1 LVVNSENLPGNGF
14 GTYRVKIKL
23 NHAYNNLGIKLL
35 DFSSSYKLW
44 INDNLIVTNGT
55 VSSVLSEINPQMHPQ
70 IKTFVVDSDQME
82 LVVQVANNFHHK
94 GGMWESIR
102 IGTQEQIISASE
114 KSLLLTMFFAGTVF
128 ILFIYHLW
136 IFFLRRNEK
145 ASLWFGILCF
155 VVLIRTLQINERV
168 IYYFFPDFNLN
179 IGYRIEYIAMFSLIP
194 LSFAL
199 YFFYLFEK
207 SISKTVLK
215 IISGIAF
222 LEFIII
228 LFSPTQF
235 YTSLVIVFQTTLYSV
250 FIYCF
255 ILTFNQIANRKKG
268 ARLLLISGVVIL
280 ISGLNDILY
289 LNLIINTTQISHYA
303 FFIFLVGQA
312 YFLSYNIA
320 GAYSAIE
327 DLSINL
333 ENKVVE
339 RTRELEDE
347 KKKSDNLLL
356 NILPAEVAHELKQKG
371 RTTAKTYSMVTV
383 MFTDF
388 KDFTSVSE
396 KESAELLVAE
406 IDHCFSGFDHII
418 QKYGIEKIKTVGDAY
433 ICAGGLPVLTY
444 THAMDTV
451 NAAIEI
457 RNFMFARKKE
467 KESRGEI
474 PFEIR
479 IGIHTGPV
487 VAGIVGVKKFA
498 YDIWGDTV
506 NIAARMESSG
516 EAGKVNISS
525 GTYEL
530 VKEKFTCTHRGKI
543 QAKNKGEIDMY
554 FVESIG

>member
-1 LVVNSENLPGNGF
+1 VEV
-14 GTYRVKIKL
+14 
-23 NHAYNNLGIKLL
+23 
-35 DFSSSYKLW
+35 
-44 INDNLIVTNGT
+44 
-55 VSSVLSEINPQMHPQ
+55 
-70 IKTFVVDSDQME
+70 
-82 LVVQVANNFHHK
+82 VVQVANNFHHK

-102 IGTQEQIISASE
+102 IGTQEQIIRATG
-114 KSLLLTMFFAGTVF
+114 KNLIFTMFFAGTLF

-145 ASLWFGILCF
+145 AALWFGILCLI
-155 VVLIRTLQINERV
+155 VLIRTLQINERI
-168 IYYFFPDFNLN
+168 IYYIFPDMDLG
-179 IGYRIEYIAMFSLIP
+179 IGYRFEYITMFSLIP

-199 YFFYLFEK
+199 YFFYLFEN
-207 SISKTVLK
+207 SISKIVLK
-215 IISGIAF
+215 IIAGISF

-228 LFSPTQF
+228 LFSPTPF
-235 YTSLVIVFQTTLYSV
+235 YTSLVIAFQTTLYSV

-255 ILTFNQIANRKKG
+255 ILTFKQVAIRKKG
-268 ARLLLISGVVIL
+268 AGLLLISGIIIL
-280 ISGLNDILY
+280 LSGLNDILY
-289 LNLIINTTQISHYA
+289 LNLIINTAQVSHYA
-303 FFIFLVGQA
+303 FFIFLVAQA
-312 YFLSYNIA
+312 YLLSYKIA
-320 GAYSAIE
+320 GAFSAIE
-327 DLSINL
+327 DLYINL
-333 ENKVVE
+333 ENKVAE
-339 RTRELEDE
+339 RTRELAEE

-356 NILPAEVAHELKQKG
+356 NILPAEVAHELKQHG

-388 KDFTSVSE
+388 KDFTRVSE

-406 IDHCFSGFDHII
+406 IDYCFSGFDHII

-433 ICAGGLPVLTY
+433 ICAGGLPALTY
-444 THAMDTV
+444 THAIDTV

-457 RNFMFARKKE
+457 RNFILARKQE

-474 PFEIR
+474 PFEVR

-516 EAGKVNISS
+516 EAGKVNIS
-525 GTYEL
+525 GPTYEL
-530 VKEKFTCTHRGKI
+530 VKDNFKCTYRGKV

-554 FVESIG
+554 FVEGIS